1 MLLFPRLFGATL
13 AVAQLL
19 FSQAS
24 VLTQHNDLARTGQN
38 LTETILTPATVSAG
52 NFGKLFSLTVD
63 GNVEAQP
70 LYLPALTIAGATHNV
85 VFLATEHDSVYAF
98 DADSGGAPL
107 WQVTLLD
114 APHGASSGATSVLD
128 TLSGC
133 YIANHEYGISG
144 TPVIDPVTGTLYV
157 SSVTYENNFPVSRLH
172 ALDVKTGAEKFGG
185 PVAITAS
192 VPGTGTGSS
201 NGILNFN
208 PAEQNQRPG
217 LALVS
222 GQVYVA
228 FGAYCD
234 LSNYHGWLF
243 AYNAATLSQT
253 AVFITSPNGMDSG
266 IWMGAAAPSF
276 DTANGA
282 TRMFLTTGNGTFDAT
297 SPGAPNADYGDDILR
312 VDISTGIHVVD
323 YFTPYNQAVLSTT
336 DTDLGSSGLLIL
348 PDQPGAY
355 PHLAIEASKGGV
367 IYLVNRDNLGGY
379 STSSNNVVQ
388 EMDNQ
393 IGPTFGL
400 PAYWNG
406 NVYIWPSAGQLQQF
420 SLTNGLLSSTPVA
433 VSPQLQTKGLGS
445 TPSIS
450 ANGTSNAIVWS
461 IDSSQNPQVLYAHDA
476 TNVANLLW
484 SSAANATRDSAGQA
498 IKFQFPTV
506 ATGRV
511 FVSSIGQ
518 VLVYGLPD
526 FSLTAASSSIS
537 ATQGQ
542 TSTATVNVAPL
553 YGFTGAVAFS
563 ASNLP
568 AGVTASF
575 TTTGTSAVVSF
586 TAASTAPIGNYSVA
600 ITGVSGTISHSIPLA
615 LAIAAPP
622 DFTITAA
629 LSSLTVSPGGSTTVQ
644 ISIGGTIS
652 PINLSCSVA
661 SSLANVTCSIPASAP
676 TSEFF
681 TPVLTVTASA
691 NAALPQLPPGNRPLL
706 YLAATLLLAAALLRI
721 KRRRLLGI
729 CLATLSLVCITSC
742 GGGASPSFVVRGGFA
757 ETGLVTVVGTSGTL
771 THSTTV
777 SVTVQ

>member
-1 MLLFPRLFGATL
+1 MSFPRLFGATF

-19 FSQAS
+19 FGQAS

-38 LTETILTPATVSAG
+38 LSETILTPATVSTG
-52 NFGKLFSLTVD
+52 NFGKLFTLSVD
-63 GNVEAQP
+63 GTVEAQP
-70 LYLPALTIAGATHNV
+70 LYLPALAIGGATHNV
-85 VFLATEHDSVYAF
+85 VFIATEHDSVYAF
-98 DADSGGAPL
+98 DADFGGTPL

-114 APHGASSGATSVLD
+114 AAHGASSGATSVPD
-128 TLSGC
+128 TVSGC
-133 YIANHEYGISG
+133 YIANYEYGISG
-144 TPVIDPVTGTLYV
+144 TPVIDPLTGTLYV

-192 VPGTGTGSS
+192 VAGTGAGSS
-201 NGILNFN
+201 NGTLAFN

-217 LALVS
+217 LAFVN

-243 AYNAATLSQT
+243 AYNAATLAQT

-276 DTANGA
+276 DTQNGV
-282 TRMFLTTGNGTFDAT
+282 TRMFITTGNGTFDAA

-312 VDISTGIHVVD
+312 IDLSSGINIVD
-323 YFTPYNQAVLSTT
+323 YFTPYNQASLSTT

-355 PHLAIEASKGGV
+355 PHLALEASKGGV

-379 STSSNNVVQ
+379 STSANNVVQ

-393 IGPTFGL
+393 IGSTFGL

-433 VSPQLQTKGLGS
+433 VSPQAQAKGLGS

-450 ANGTSNAIVWS
+450 ANGTSNAIVWT
-461 IDSSQNPQVLYAHDA
+461 IDASQNPQVLYAHDA

-484 SSAANATRDSAGQA
+484 SSAANAVRDGAGQA

-506 ATGRV
+506 ANGRV
-511 FVSSIGQ
+511 FVSSMGQ
-518 VLVYGLPD
+518 VAVYGLPD
-526 FSLTAASSSIS
+526 FSLTPASSSVS

-542 TSTATVNVAPL
+542 TSTATINIAPL
-553 YGFTGAVAFS
+553 YGFTGAVSFS

-568 AGVTASF
+568 TGVTASF
-575 TTTGTSAVVSF
+575 TTTGASAVATF
-586 TAASTAPIGNYSVA
+586 TAATTASLGNYSVT
-600 ITGVSGTISHSIPLA
+600 ITGVSGTISHSINLA

-622 DFTITAA
+622 DFTITPA
-629 LSSLTVSPGGSTTVQ
+629 LSSLTLSPGGSATVQ
-644 ISIGGTIS
+644 INLGGTLVN
-652 PINLSCSVA
+652 PVNLSCSVA
-661 SSLANVTCSIPASAP
+661 GTLVNVTCSIPATISGG
-676 TSEFF
+676 FF
-681 TPVLTVTASA
+681 APVLTVTASA
-691 NAALPQLPPGNRPLL
+691 QAALPPFPPGNRMLL
-706 YLAATLLLAAALLRI
+706 YLAATLLLASALLLI
-721 KRRRLLGI
+721 NRRRYVGA
-729 CLATLSLVCITSC
+729 CLATLTLACLTSC
-742 GGGASPSFVVRGGFA
+742 GGGASTASSFSGPVA
-757 ETGLVTVVGTSGTL
+757 ESGLITVVGTSGTL
-771 THSTTV
+771 SHSATV
-777 SVTVQ
+777 LVTVQ

>member
-1 MLLFPRLFGATL
+1 LPHFLRYFGATL
-13 AVAQLL
+13 AVAHLL
-19 FSQAS
+19 FGQAS

-38 LTETILTPATVSAG
+38 LSETILTPATVSAG
-52 NFGKLFSLTVD
+52 NFGKLFTLTVD
-63 GNVEAQP
+63 GTVEAQP

-85 VFLATEHDSVYAF
+85 VFIATEHDSVYAF
-98 DADSGGAPL
+98 DADSGGTPL

-114 APHGASSGATSVLD
+114 AAHGASSSATSVLD
-128 TLSGC
+128 TVSGC
-133 YIANHEYGISG
+133 YVANREYGISG

-157 SSVTYENNFPVSRLH
+157 SSVTYENSSPVSRLH
-172 ALDVKTGAEKFGG
+172 ALDVKIGAEKFGG

-192 VPGTGTGSS
+192 VPGTGAGSS
-201 NGILNFN
+201 NGTLAFN

-217 LALVS
+217 LALVN

-243 AYNAATLSQT
+243 AYNAATLAQT

-276 DTANGA
+276 DTENGV
-282 TRMFLTTGNGTFDAT
+282 TRMFLTTGNGTFDAA

-312 VDISTGIHVVD
+312 VDVSTGINVVD
-323 YFTPYNQAVLSTT
+323 YFTPYNQASLSTT

-348 PDQPGAY
+348 PDQPGAF

-367 IYLVNRDNLGGY
+367 LYLVNRDNLGGY
-379 STSSNNVVQ
+379 STSANNVVQ
-388 EMDNQ
+388 EMDNEV
-393 IGPTFGL
+393 GPTYGL

-433 VSPQLQTKGLGS
+433 VSPQLQAKGLGS

-461 IDSSQNPQVLYAHDA
+461 IDASQNPQVLYAHDA

-506 ATGRV
+506 ANGRV
-511 FVSSIGQ
+511 FVGSIGQ

-526 FSLTAASSSIS
+526 FSLSPASSVVSE
-537 ATQGQ
+537 TQGQ
-542 TSTATVNVAPL
+542 TATANINIAAL
-553 YGFTGAVAFS
+553 NGFTGAVTFS

-575 TTTGTSAVVSF
+575 TTTGTGAVASF
-586 TAASTAPIGNYSVA
+586 TAATTAAPATYSVT
-600 ITGVSGTISHSIPLA
+600 ITGVSGAISHSISVA
-615 LAIAAPP
+615 LAIAAQP
-622 DFTITAA
+622 DFTITPA
-629 LSSLTVSPGGSTTVQ
+629 LSSLTLSPGGSATVQ
-644 ISIGGTIS
+644 INLGGTLVN

-661 SSLANVTCSIPASAP
+661 GTLANVTCSIPA
-676 TSEFF
+676 TINGGFF
-681 TPVLTVTASA
+681 APVLTVTASSQ
-691 NAALPQLPPGNRPLL
+691 AALPPLPPENRTPL
-706 YLAATLLLAAALLRI
+706 YLAAGLLLASALLLI
-721 KRRRLLGI
+721 NRRRYAGV
-729 CLATLSLVCITSC
+729 CFATLSLACMTSC
-742 GGGASPSFVVRGGFA
+742 GGAGTSSSFSGPHA
-757 ETGLVTVVGTSGTL
+757 ESGLVTVVGTSGTL
-771 THSTTV
+771 THSATV